1 MSMIIWLCLEILILK
16 IGTLYVNSL
25 KICHNLTES
34 FHWVIFPWPWQAVKV
49 VRIWKSWKQVSLLWD
64 CVHFAEE
71 IWGHLQ
77 LGIQL
82 HCSWPWP
89 WQCTSRKDFCVCHA
103 VCFFNLIKLQFQ
115 ITVFEIPN
123 WCPFGPF
130 NKVSP

>member
-1 MSMIIWLCLEILILK
+1 MSMIIRLCLEILILK

-34 FHWVIFPWPWQAVKV
+34 FHWIIFPWPWQAVKV

-77 LGIQL
+77 LGIYSCIAADLDPDNAQAEKIFVFAM
-82 HCSWPWP
+82 
-89 WQCTSRKDFCVCHA
+89 QFV
-103 VCFFNLIKLQFQ
+103 FLI
-115 ITVFEIPN
+115 
-123 WCPFGPF
+123 
-130 NKVSP
+130 